1 MNGYVNGGL
10 LSVIII
16 LTRIDF
22 VSYVVFVSAIRIVL
36 HTRIRTY
43 HDYLISTWLGIGILV
58 FRYSGIII
66 DIQRLTRSEW
76 NIINVSITCRGYVII
91 AQISGIITWG
101 KQYLYV

>member
-22 VSYVVFVSAIRIVL
+22 VSYVVFVSATRIVL

-43 HDYLISTWLGIGILV
+43 HDYLISTRV
-58 FRYSGIII
+58 
-66 DIQRLTRSEW
+66 
-76 NIINVSITCRGYVII
+76 
-91 AQISGIITWG
+91 
-101 KQYLYV
+101 